1 MILKAL
7 CDYYDRKRGSLP
19 GFGTDFVE
27 ISFAVIIDDDGVFV
41 RFEDLRDGKKKRG
54 KRLEVRRPVVR
65 SSGIKPNYLY
75 DNGGYVLALP
85 DTSKQAKKEGVE
97 TQKQKAFHEKILK
110 ALEKEPDDPTLR
122 SIDHFLSGFDSPA
135 TQEKMQADPIWKDV
149 TANAAKNFTFMMDH
163 DFETVAEKQKLI
175 RLDKD
180 EEESAGPEMICLIT
194 GEHCHPV
201 ELTAST
207 MIPGGKSNAK
217 IVSFQTSQ
225 GYDSYGK
232 SKCYNAPISPEA
244 EFKFS
249 TALKDMLRPDSKNK
263 FTLANRTFLYWTS
276 CNSEETTSALMSG
289 MNSMFPS
296 QDDSPDCDY
305 IEMMDVFMSIYSG
318 RLKTSGNDRFYIL
331 GLLPN
336 AARIA
341 VTYWAEI
348 PVKEFARNILRHLE
362 DMDMDI
368 DSPWDEGKP
377 YAGLYHIVAACIT
390 EQRVSENKSRMPDLI
405 AESIFNGTDYPVS
418 MLTGCLNRLRAF
430 KPLTRTR
437 AGMLKAYLN
446 RNSNNQYKITKM
458 LDTEST
464 NRGYLLGRLFAVLA
478 KIQFQANRT
487 RSIKDRYMSSASINP
502 AAVFPTL
509 FRLSMHHQ
517 KKLTIQSK
525 NFYEDKIEEI
535 MKKLDCT
542 IPVNFTMEEQAS
554 FFVGFYQQDSVL
566 YKPNEKSKEIEESEE
581 ETDVAEE
588 ESKINH

>member
-110 ALEKEPDDPTLR
+110 ALEKEPDNPILR
-122 SIDHFLSGFDSPA
+122 SIDRFISGFDSPA

-207 MIPGGKSNAK
+207 MIPGGKSSAK

-249 TALKDMLRPDSKNK
+249 TALKDLLRPESKNK
-263 FTLANRTFLYWTS
+263 FTLANRTFLYWAS
-276 CNSEETTSALMSG
+276 CSSEETMSALMTG
-289 MNSMFPS
+289 MNSMFAS
-296 QDDSPDCDY
+296 QDDSPECDY
-305 IEMMDVFMSIYSG
+305 KEMTDVFMSIYSG

-331 GLLPN
+331 GLSPN

-362 DMDMDI
+362 DMDI
-368 DSPWDEGKP
+368 DFPWDEGKP
-377 YAGLYHIVAACIT
+377 YAGLYHMVAACIT
-390 EQRVSENKSRMPDLI
+390 EKKVSENKSRMPDLI
-405 AESIFNGTDYPVS
+405 AESIFNGTKYPVS

-446 RNSNNQYKITKM
+446 RNSNNQHKITKM

-478 KIQFQANRT
+478 RIQFQANGT
-487 RSIKDRYMSSASINP
+487 NSIKERYMSSASINP

-509 FRLSMHHQ
+509 LRLSIHHQ
-517 KKLTIQSK
+517 KNLKKSSEIFFEKFSS
-525 NFYEDKIEEI
+525 EI
-535 MKKLDCT
+535 MDKMGS
-542 IPVNFTMEEQAS
+542 TMPAILSIEEQAS
-554 FFVGFYQQDSVL
+554 FFLGYKQQDNVL
-566 YKPNEKSKEIEESEE
+566 IKSKEKPDDEGTTEE
-581 ETDVAEE
+581 
-588 ESKINH
+588 